1 MYFCV
6 HLGIL
11 FATETANQWTPFAFG
26 ILFATEMANQW
37 VFLYF
42 SILFATETAYFG
54 ILFTTETVDHTIH
67 IKSKAEKGFLV
78 FLRFVVFCF
87 LYFEMVHSS
96 SGSQREL
103 SEFYFVF

>member
-1 MYFCV
+1 MQLKRRING
-6 HLGIL
+6 HLLLFGIL
-11 FATETANQWTPFAFG
+11 FATET
-26 ILFATEMANQW
+26 ANQW

-54 ILFTTETVDHTIH
+54 ILFTTETADHTIH